1 MIKTFEPPFLLNK
14 EKSFI
19 EDKIK
24 AFSQNLFENKLYGYI
39 IAILF
44 NFYLISCLYKHK
56 SFLTIILESL
66 LFYIIFNTI
75 VANLFTSNKK

>member
-19 EDKIK
+19 EERIK
-24 AFSQNLFENKLYGYI
+24 AYSQNLFENKLYGYI
-39 IAILF
+39 IAISF
-44 NFYLISCLYKHK
+44 NFYLITCFYKHK

-66 LFYIIFNTI
+66 LFYIIINTI
-75 VANLFTSNKK
+75 IVNLFTSNKT

>member
-19 EDKIK
+19 EEKIK
-24 AFSQNLFENKLYGYI
+24 AYSQNLFENKLYGYI

>member
-19 EDKIK
+19 EEKIK
-24 AFSQNLFENKLYGYI
+24 AYSQNLFENKLYGYI
-39 IAILF
+39 IAVSF
-44 NFYLISCLYKHK
+44 NFYLITCFYKHK

-66 LFYIIFNTI
+66 LFYIIINTTI
-75 VANLFTSNKK
+75 VSLLTSNKM

>member
-24 AFSQNLFENKLYGYI
+24 AYSQNLFENRLNGYI
-39 IAILF
+39 MAILF
-44 NFYLISCLYKHK
+44 NSVKIS
-56 SFLTIILESL
+56 I
-66 LFYIIFNTI
+66 
-75 VANLFTSNKK
+75 